1 MDHMDSTEVAE
12 EVTSDFELPVQGVPL
27 PASRSASSLEVSE
40 DLVHDEDELSI
51 PLPASCSASSLE
63 VPDDESDGKGDD
75 RGNNDNESGT
85 LPNGEQASGKTSSA
99 QVVDGLKS
107 VTSLMQKLGVAPV
120 ASILQRGQQHEA
132 LIKHPRALRTYESA
146 HLDGAWI
153 LGDGRTGSNTP
164 YGKRLHRLGV
174 LGGKMIRTQSL
185 AFHGSETSV
194 SPDSEPCPYLSNMH
208 INVPSV
214 PGMVVFSPSHNPG
227 AVRKGFRDP
236 LMYHIQ
242 VSFAYIDRTC
252 YSLLT
257 VLIAPTPLHAVSC
270 ACQKPHRG
278 SRTLEESRGEWNK
291 V

>member
-1 MDHMDSTEVAE
+1 VTFYRAQRITSFKSAARLQLLHKYIIEVLLQAR
-12 EVTSDFELPVQGVPL
+12 FN
-27 PASRSASSLEVSE
+27 SRNTNLT
-40 DLVHDEDELSI
+40 
-51 PLPASCSASSLE
+51 
-63 VPDDESDGKGDD
+63 
-75 RGNNDNESGT
+75 T
-85 LPNGEQASGKTSSA
+85 LADA
-99 QVVDGLKS
+99 F
-107 VTSLMQKLGVAPV
+107 TSLDIYTPGRN
-120 ASILQRGQQHEA
+120 SDRSLQRGQQHEA
-132 LIKHPRALRTYESA
+132 LIKHLRALRTYESA

-153 LGDGRTGSNTP
+153 LGDVRTGSNTP
-164 YGKRLHRLGV
+164 YGKRLRRLGV
-174 LGGKMIRTQSL
+174 LGGKTIRTQSL

-242 VSFAYIDRTC
+242 VSFADIDRTC

>member
-1 MDHMDSTEVAE
+1 MDYVDSSVNTEG
-12 EVTSDFELPVQGVPL
+12 VTSDFELFVPL
-27 PASRSASSLEVSE
+27 PASRSTSSLEVS
-40 DLVHDEDELSI
+40 DE
-51 PLPASCSASSLE
+51 
-63 VPDDESDGKGDD
+63 ESNGKGDD
-75 RGNNDNESGT
+75 RGNNDNESGNVPT
-85 LPNGEQASGKTSSA
+85 DVETSGKNPSLDDNNVSEPERKHV
-99 QVVDGLKS
+99 QLVDGLKS
-107 VTSLMQKLGVAPV
+107 VTGLMQKLGVTPV

-132 LIKHPRALRTYESA
+132 LIKHLRALRTYESA

-153 LGDGRTGSNTP
+153 LGDVRTGSNTP
-164 YGKRLHRLGV
+164 CGKRLRRLGV
-174 LGGKMIRTQSL
+174 LGGKTIRTQSL

-236 LMYHIQ
+236 LIYRIQ
-242 VSFAYIDRTC
+242 VSFADIDRTC